1 MIKSKEFMK
10 IRAVLSFSLKYL
22 FILVNTQPDL
32 CNVLHVY
39 ASSGV
44 HTLTGAPRTTINPC
58 TPRRELL
65 VRLNDLAKPVQGML
79 QEGRRRRAWYLQSET
94 DLRRCLQTRLKSLI
108 GAPNSFTIPKL
119 FCSLWEEYYQF

>member
-39 ASSGV
+39 TSSGV
-44 HTLTGAPRTTINPC
+44 YTLTGGPTTAINPC

-79 QEGRRRRAWYLQSET
+79 QEGRRRRA
-94 DLRRCLQTRLKSLI
+94 
-108 GAPNSFTIPKL
+108 
-119 FCSLWEEYYQF
+119 